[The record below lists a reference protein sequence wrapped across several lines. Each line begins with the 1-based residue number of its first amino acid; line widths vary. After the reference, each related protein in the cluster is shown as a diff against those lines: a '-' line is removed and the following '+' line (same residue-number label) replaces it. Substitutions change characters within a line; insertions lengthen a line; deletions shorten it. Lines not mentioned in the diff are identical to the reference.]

1 MPDYAPTKIGFRY
14 EKRVRA
20 GHEDRIQF
28 PLNGK
33 APRGYWNNK
42 LEFGLEVVREHPASA
57 VKRTEAK
64 LFSGGRFTDASLSG
78 GLKSIRRRAFN
89 LTQHETA
96 PSPRTVL
103 WGEDVAVLVLNG
115 VPDPLVRFRHADC
128 FTLCFVHRGQ
138 GRVLTDVGLLNFSE
152 GDYIYLPRQ
161 TTYAFASN
169 SSDPVILIIY
179 EFPKRLMRPFSYWV
193 DGHPFSQ
200 VAPVPAEPVVIE
212 DSQNREGE
220 WDVYVKY
227 HNLERTS
234 LQLVYPFSPFDAVA
248 WEGEM
253 YPFVLHLKDIRAI
266 ASPDMHIEPK
276 VLTTFVTEDE
286 SALVQTF
293 KPRWSHS
300 LPYPHQNFVTEAL
313 FNHRAYAARP
323 KIPAG
328 SITVH
333 PPGTFHGPDLRAL
346 KRDNETEVHPLQLP
360 WREEVAVM
368 LEVRSPLVVLP
379 GAEAVEIE
387 GYEESW
393 YRQWQELQKKKS
405 KGEKRA

>member
-1 MPDYAPTKIGFRY
+1 MSDYAPTKIGFRY

-20 GHEDRIQF
+20 GHEERIQF

-42 LEFGLEVVREHPASA
+42 LEFGLEVVRLNPASA
-57 VKRTEAK
+57 VKRTEAVDSVK
-64 LFSGGRFTDASLSG
+64 AYAVAVRGPESM
-78 GLKSIRRRAFN
+78 RRAFN
-89 LTQHETA
+89 LVQREV
-96 PSPRTVL
+96 SPWPQIFL
-103 WGEDVAVLVLNG
+103 WGEDVAVSVLNG
-115 VPDPLVRFRHADC
+115 VPNSRIRFRHADC
-128 FTLCFVHRGQ
+128 FTLCFVHRGK

-161 TTYAFASN
+161 TTYAFASDSQN
-169 SSDPVILIIY
+169 PVMMIIY
-179 EFPKRLMRPFSYWV
+179 EFPRRLLRPFSFWV
-193 DGHPFSQ
+193 DGYPFSQ
-200 VAPVPAEPVVIE
+200 AAPVPAEPIAIE
-212 DSQNREGE
+212 DSPNREGE
-220 WDVYVKY
+220 WDVYLRHHK
-227 HNLERTS
+227 LDQPS
-234 LQLVYPFSPFDAVA
+234 LRLVYPFSPFDAVA
-248 WEGEM
+248 WEGEI

-266 ASPDMHIEPK
+266 SSPDMHIEPK

-300 LPYPHQNFVTEAL
+300 LPYPHQNFVTEVL
-313 FNHRAYAARP
+313 FNHRTYAARP

-328 SITVH
+328 SVTLH

-346 KRDNETEVHPLQLP
+346 KRDNETEVHPSQLP

-379 GAEAVEIE
+379 VAESVEIE

-393 YRQWQELQKKKS
+393 YRQWQELQEQNGGKD
-405 KGEKRA
+405 G